1 VAAEQIALVQALP
14 GATFALAR
22 TRDVTAD
29 LAHPVSHRLRQLI
42 PSLVRVCGA
51 AADAQFLD
59 DGE

>member
-1 VAAEQIALVQALP
+1 VQALP